1 MWLFHNSVYV
11 SLFFIL
17 IKLMWENSKK
27 LFSLPSFI
35 PFLSSNAKYLVLKI
49 SKFKSDPCIENNVIS
64 LPIQNCL
71 QNSIQF
77 CQAYNYAIFFP
88 GMFGYLETLDIFS
101 IGMMQAWIFSI
112 PASGRRIFKKMASR
126 AVF

>member
-1 MWLFHNSVYV
+1 
-11 SLFFIL
+11 
-17 IKLMWENSKK
+17 MWENSKK

-77 CQAYNYAIFFP
+77 CQAYNYAIFFH